1 MITEKFTK
9 NDSVTMMK
17 DNADKK
23 IRQFDFECPGQFDSV
38 IFQREGDLPSVF
50 SKSLVLMC
58 SEAVCRDKYY
68 FLRNGHENNFPF

>member
-1 MITEKFTK
+1 MITKKFTK

-38 IFQREGDLPSVF
+38 IFQREGDLVF
-50 SKSLVLMC
+50 SKVLVLMC
-58 SEAVCRDKYY
+58 SEACRDKYY
-68 FLRNGHENNFPF
+68 FLKK